1 MFHTSRVDPNLKATS
16 PWHALASTMAVDP
29 LPSQVEASVIQ
40 VDPSPTATSSP
51 PTTSPPNRTS
61 PTPHSFD
68 QPLLPGPDPCKH
80 LLYFDMVIPNAKTV
94 GLDHVGS
101 YRRSLLRTLDEL
113 FKVDSSLYIF
123 PYGLPLSNDAEVLK
137 SGSTLGNTLSQLGKY
152 FDGLRLTRDAFP
164 PLFVSVLLGFNLAE
178 KLFTPKCQAQL
189 DGIGACIN
197 LRPLQSPKV
206 SAAGWIFGSHSNSDP
221 VHLEKVIQ
229 EALDNTYPGH
239 GLWLGFCLKQL
250 WTGAK
255 KTEPPASSKASTPSP
270 R

>member
-1 MFHTSRVDPNLKATS
+1 
-16 PWHALASTMAVDP
+16 
-29 LPSQVEASVIQ
+29 
-40 VDPSPTATSSP
+40 
-51 PTTSPPNRTS
+51 
-61 PTPHSFD
+61 
-68 QPLLPGPDPCKH
+68 
-80 LLYFDMVIPNAKTV
+80 MVIPNAKTV

-113 FKVDSSLYIF
+113 FKVDSSIYIF

-189 DGIGACIN
+189 DGIGARIN

-206 SAAGWIFGSHSNSDP
+206 SAAGWIFGSHHDSDP
-221 VHLEKVIQ
+221 AHLEKVIQ
-229 EALDNTYPGH
+229 EALDSTYPGH
-239 GLWLGFCLKQL
+239 GLRLGFRLKQL

-255 KTEPPASSKASTPSP
+255 KTESPASPKASTPFP
-270 R
+270 RHTLGLRVVHIDCEQDHETAAKVMIGAVLHLPSFSSYSNLPLRLVDILCFNSSEEERETFVSAYK